1 MGSNNVL
8 LPLEGESVRCLL
20 CSVIITH
27 AVVCLFMQMVAGCVA
42 VSVVVGSNHLI
53 LVLVRCCGYSSS
65 NNSTAPP
72 HLFLTCYCCCIVI
85 LPISTHIILNTRCQ
99 SWRIT
104 LSWHEIMS
112 CSKWHSVAYS
122 DFWVEII
129 FKSLALKW
137 HSYPCFIASKMH
149 PWYIQL
155 KPQQSPHPSQRRW
168 SMTLVL
174 TLHFTVWRIVEVS
187 AKYRSSFLWYWE

>member
-1 MGSNNVL
+1 MFSCHSWGNQSGVCSAL
-8 LPLEGESVRCLL
+8 HCDHHTRC
-20 CSVIITH
+20 
-27 AVVCLFMQMVAGCVA
+27 CLFVYADGCWSAVA

-53 LVLVRCCGYSSS
+53 LVLVRCCGYSCS

-85 LPISTHIILNTRCQ
+85 FLISTHIILDT
-99 SWRIT
+99 SVRIT
-104 LSWHEIMS
+104 LSWHEMS

-122 DFWVEII
+122 DFWVEIV

-187 AKYRSSFLWYWE
+187 TKYRSSFLWYWE

>member
-1 MGSNNVL
+1 MSA
-8 LPLEGESVRCLL
+8 LL
-20 CSVIITH
+20 CDHHTRC
-27 AVVCLFMQMVAGCVA
+27 CLFVYADGWWSAVA

-65 NNSTAPP
+65 NNSMAPP

-85 LPISTHIILNTRCQ
+85 FLISTHIILDT
-99 SWRIT
+99 SVRIT
-104 LSWHEIMS
+104 LSWHEMS

-122 DFWVEII
+122 DFWVEIV

-149 PWYIQL
+149 PWYPTETSTI
-155 KPQQSPHPSQRRW
+155 
-168 SMTLVL
+168 
-174 TLHFTVWRIVEVS
+174 S
-187 AKYRSSFLWYWE
+187 ASITASVKHDSSFNSSLQCMEDTRGVSQISQ

>member
-8 LPLEGESVRCLL
+8 LPLVGESVRCLL
-20 CSVIITH
+20 CSALWSSHTLLF
-27 AVVCLFMQMVAGCVA
+27 VCLCRWLLVVLLFRWLLAVITSYWCWCGVVATAA
-42 VSVVVGSNHLI
+42 VTTARRHLT
-53 LVLVRCCGYSSS
+53 SSS
-65 NNSTAPP
+65 PA
-72 HLFLTCYCCCIVI
+72 IVVA
-85 LPISTHIILNTRCQ
+85 LLYSWSPHIILDT
-99 SWRIT
+99 SVRIT
-104 LSWHEIMS
+104 LSWHEMS

-122 DFWVEII
+122 DFWVEIV

-187 AKYRSSFLWYWE
+187 TKYRSSFLWYWE